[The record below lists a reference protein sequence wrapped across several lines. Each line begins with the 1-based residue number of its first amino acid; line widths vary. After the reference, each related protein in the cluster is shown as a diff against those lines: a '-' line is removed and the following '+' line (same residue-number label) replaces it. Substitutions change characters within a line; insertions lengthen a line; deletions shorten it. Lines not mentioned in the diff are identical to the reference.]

1 MAKFT
6 FRLQNILSVK
16 EKLENQAKAEYG
28 VEMAKL
34 REEQEKKMQMEQK
47 SLQMQEELTDLLNAT
62 LDILRIRKMEWGIEM
77 LKEDIAMQE
86 QVIKRQEQQVKKAR
100 KKLDQAMQERKT
112 YEKLKEKA
120 FETFKVELNA
130 AEQKEVDELVS
141 FTHSNTTESED

>member
-1 MAKFT
+1 MAKFK

-28 VEMAKL
+28 LEMAKL
-34 REEQEKKMQMEQK
+34 HEEQDRKMQMEQK
-47 SLQMQEELTDLLNAT
+47 KLQMQNVLIDLLNAT
-62 LDILRIRKMEWGIEM
+62 LDIPQIRKMERGIEM
-77 LKEDIAMQE
+77 LKEDIILQK
-86 QVIKRQEQQVKKAR
+86 QVIIQQKQQVKKAR

-120 FETFKVELNA
+120 FDAFKLEINA
-130 AEQKEVDELVS
+130 AEQKEVDELLS